1 MFFPP
6 ESALEVTRAHKP
18 MRQEGAEAAIEAS
31 GPPGQEGAGVVIG
44 MHELIGGNQGK
55 WVNQLGE
62 WRRQWQR

>member
-1 MFFPP
+1 
-6 ESALEVTRAHKP
+6 